1 MLPNREGRFKATIL
15 EHGVA
20 ETGPNSLATFVCRF
34 QLVQELISGQWE
46 PVEEDFDITGYFYL
60 EKRDG
65 SLNTVI
71 IDQLK
76 KAFGWDGR
84 DPFWLQDTDFSGLQ
98 VQIKLGW
105 ERWNNQDR
113 LKVQWIDAEDAT
125 PLGVPQADENVRRS
139 IASRLGAKLRAN
151 AGGTP
156 APAPRPGGNG
166 PTQPPKPAPGPASRP
181 AAPPAGGATMQQA
194 WEAFVKAQPQG
205 SSQEQL
211 EREWFRI
218 LGEMFPGRQPEQL
231 TPQQWQRFIDRQTA
245 DDEVPF

>member
-71 IDQLK
+71 IDQLR

-105 ERWNNQDR
+105 ERWNDQDR

-125 PLGVPQADENVRRS
+125 PLGVPQTDENVRRS
-139 IASRLGAKLRAN
+139 IANRLGAKLRAN
-151 AGGTP
+151 AGG
-156 APAPRPGGNG
+156 ADGADRSGRSGASAG
-166 PTQPPKPAPGPASRP
+166 APGSAWRLRPRMACRHASSGSRLLP
-181 AAPPAGGATMQQA
+181 LSL
-194 WEAFVKAQPQG
+194 QPVRESRFDLVPRSTQG
-205 SSQEQL
+205 CRVALLWRHRCQRL
-211 EREWFRI
+211 ERAN
-218 LGEMFPGRQPEQL
+218 QPRA
-231 TPQQWQRFIDRQTA
+231 TPS
-245 DDEVPF
+245 VPSP